1 VADKGWISQL
11 RPLSWRLCRRVS
23 ILLQKSNIVSA
34 VQATVSITCTP
45 DTKQETLSDA
55 FPSIVV
61 TLIMLFFSKPNA
73 TFSSLGQ
80 DSEDD
85 AERDGMLE
93 KNEYAGGKATP
104 KSRRFWSSNV
114 PWMCST
120 LVLSVY
126 IIANSLYQRKTPDL
140 WSPTDLSNSSLFLIS
155 TPAYGLGPARPYLE
169 ESMKTFTAGLDY
181 NNANKTLQHTPS
193 PGPKFVG
200 LPSREIDALWKDIAG
215 SKSSQLRSQLR
226 LLTFHSTGDL
236 LNERRGNRRKGGS
249 YIS

>member
-1 VADKGWISQL
+1 MKSLFGGGQSLDFASPSVEL
-11 RPLSWRLCRRVS
+11 ETLPPCVS
-23 ILLQKSNIVSA
+23 ILLQKSNTSFQT

-45 DTKQETLSDA
+45 DAKQEALSDT

-61 TLIMLFFSKPNA
+61 TLIMLFFSKPKA

-93 KNEYAGGKATP
+93 KNEYAGEKVTP

-140 WSPTDLSNSSLFLIS
+140 WSPTDLSNSLPI
-155 TPAYGLGPARPYLE
+155 PYL
-169 ESMKTFTAGLDY
+169 
-181 NNANKTLQHTPS
+181 NAC
-193 PGPKFVG
+193 
-200 LPSREIDALWKDIAG
+200 
-215 SKSSQLRSQLR
+215 LRFRTRSA
-226 LLTFHSTGDL
+226 
-236 LNERRGNRRKGGS
+236 
-249 YIS
+249 IS